1 MAGEGHGVEVS
12 VDPTPSIFVKCR
24 PGRLLKLISQLNHA
38 QREAVKRIGF
48 GGLLDLRLKHVPVEH
63 VHLFFETFNDLSH
76 IFRASDSKEFLVS
89 KFDVH
94 DCFLLPLGHKPL
106 DLVPTGRKKDPL
118 LEENKQLKDRWRKSY
133 KLSKPGKPIHLG
145 KLLTDLEKDK
155 EGGDQFCRLFVLFSM
170 SSFLAPTTNNT
181 VDMKLLGAVED
192 VGVINEYDW
201 CSYVLDGVVS
211 AAFAARKSP
220 SCLRG
225 CIPFLM
231 ITYFQRFD
239 FRDEAPRY
247 DLPLIK
253 HWDDER
259 IASRLKGELVGGCL
273 GRQTWSSVTYPRTG
287 VSYTH
292 HSKVVDKQLP
302 TTSSGTPLLMSGPS
316 SRSTTDKKFIQI
328 ELPPGVE
335 DDAELEARA
344 VDGVHELYLKMQRN
358 AIVFHAWYSD
368 STSKLKRLTTPHMDP
383 TDIVPSQHTREF
395 FEGDAVHRYVDEVI
409 DISCRMK
416 DSVGI
421 APVFHEESVRQ
432 DNEVDDRVL
441 DRPSDLEEQ
450 NVDCPVEATG
460 LEMVTSVLY
469 STAEMGE
476 IARDISV
483 DAAGR
488 DVVAVAANDD
498 DLLGTQT
505 GGANSPVLEIW
516 KAHKKGEV
524 VDVSKEIFTS
534 WDMWVEECIDPFRLD
549 SDLIVS
555 KNGKKRGSDSDTG
568 PPEEKRPRLSD
579 SEPKTPVATTAAHSK
594 SIRSLSVVKCRPRG
608 GGDGLG
614 CTIDCGLADIAI
626 LVVAKPLRNN
636 QYLYKDVTYLRK
648 HTADYCFVDDID
660 CNPRE
665 CLADYGRN
673 ARLNRDDIMSML
685 PEVKT
690 SSNVIECWSK
700 LLNKMN
706 QMNTKCPEWLSL
718 DAVMRLKDSKDQST
732 PSNTQMDNL
741 FMIWDIFIKGCG
753 RSFNTNAELFFI
765 PVNVDEHY
773 ACVCINFKTKTI
785 DLLDNQYYPASKQSD
800 IVDVTIIIAE
810 VFSDYLESR
819 NLGRDEEVP
828 TFERRQIKL
837 AWQGPKANVE
847 QSAVFTMMHMLLY
860 EGAPFSSEDLM
871 RKITRRYLVIEL
883 AATLVLADMNKI
895 RKDLLEKV
903 NTFVDGKADLW
914 KKLYAAR
921 KANKITSK
929 K

>member
-1 MAGEGHGVEVS
+1 
-12 VDPTPSIFVKCR
+12 
-24 PGRLLKLISQLNHA
+24 LLKLISQLNHA

-63 VHLFFETFNDLSH
+63 VHLFFAAFNDLSH

-118 LEENKQLKDRWRKSY
+118 AEENKQLKDRWRKSY
-133 KLSKPGKPIHLG
+133 KLSKPGEPIHLG

-170 SSFLAPTTNNT
+170 STFLAPTTNNT
-181 VDMKLLGAVED
+181 VDMKLLGKVED

-211 AAFAARKSP
+211 AAFVARKSP
-220 SCLRG
+220 RCLRG

-259 IASRLKGELVGGCL
+259 IASRLK
-273 GRQTWSSVTYPRTG
+273 
-287 VSYTH
+287 
-292 HSKVVDKQLP
+292 
-302 TTSSGTPLLMSGPS
+302 
-316 SRSTTDKKFIQI
+316 
-328 ELPPGVE
+328 GVE

-383 TDIVPSQHTREF
+383 ADIVPSQHTREF

-441 DRPSDLEEQ
+441 DRPSGLEEQ
-450 NVDCPVEATG
+450 NVDCPVEASG

-505 GGANSPVLEIW
+505 GGANVLYSTV
-516 KAHKKGEV
+516 EV
-524 VDVSKEIFTS
+524 D
-534 WDMWVEECIDPFRLD
+534 CILR
-549 SDLIVS
+549 DL
-555 KNGKKRGSDSDTG
+555 REAETG
-568 PPEEKRPRLSD
+568 PPKEKRPRLSD
-579 SEPKTPVATTAAHSK
+579 SEPKTPVATTAAHSN
-594 SIRSLSVVKCRPRG
+594 SITSLSAVKSRPRG

-614 CTIDCGLADIAI
+614 CTIDCGLPDIAI

-648 HTADYCFVDDID
+648 HTADYCFVDNID

-673 ARLNRDDIMSML
+673 ARLTRDDIMSML

-690 SSNVIECWSK
+690 SSNVIEYWSK
-700 LLNKMN
+700 LLNKIESDEYEVPRMAFFGIRH
-706 QMNTKCPEWLSL
+706 TV
-718 DAVMRLKDSKDQST
+718 AVMRLKDSKDQST
-732 PSNTQMDNL
+732 PSDTQIDSL
-741 FMIWDIFIKGCG
+741 FLIWDMFIKGCG

-773 ACVCINFKTKTI
+773 ACVCINFKSKTI
-785 DLLDNQYYPASKQSD
+785 ELLDNQYYPASKQSD
-800 IVDVTIIIAE
+800 IVDVAIIIGE

-819 NLGRDEEVP
+819 GLGRAEEVP
-828 TFERRQIKL
+828 MFERRQIKL
-837 AWQGPKANVE
+837 AWQGPKANIE
-847 QSAVFTMMHMLLY
+847 ESGVFTMMHMLLY
-860 EGAPFSSEDLM
+860 EGAPFNSEDLM
-871 RKITRRYLVIEL
+871 RKITRRYLVIQL
-883 AATLVLADMNKI
+883 AATLVLADMNKN

>member
-1 MAGEGHGVEVS
+1 
-12 VDPTPSIFVKCR
+12 
-24 PGRLLKLISQLNHA
+24 LLKLISQLNHA

-63 VHLFFETFNDLSH
+63 VHLFFEAFNDLSH

-118 LEENKQLKDRWRKSY
+118 SEENKQLKDRWRKSY
-133 KLSKPGKPIHLG
+133 KLSKPGEPIHLG

-201 CSYVLDGVVS
+201 CSYVLDGV
-211 AAFAARKSP
+211 
-220 SCLRG
+220 
-225 CIPFLM
+225 
-231 ITYFQRFD
+231 RFD

-302 TTSSGTPLLMSGPS
+302 TTSSGTPQLMSGPS

-328 ELPPGVE
+328 ELPLGVE

-358 AIVFHAWYSD
+358 AIVFHSWYSD

-383 TDIVPSQHTREF
+383 ADIVPSQHTREF

-450 NVDCPVEATG
+450 NVDCPVEVTG

-476 IARDISV
+476 ITRDISA

-498 DLLGTQT
+498 DMLGTQT
-505 GGANSPVLEIW
+505 GGANLLNSTV
-516 KAHKKGEV
+516 EV
-524 VDVSKEIFTS
+524 D
-534 WDMWVEECIDPFRLD
+534 CILR
-549 SDLIVS
+549 DL
-555 KNGKKRGSDSDTG
+555 REAET
-568 PPEEKRPRLSD
+568 EEKRPRLSD

-594 SIRSLSVVKCRPRG
+594 SIRSLSAVKSRPRG

-700 LLNKMN
+700 LLNKIESDEYEVPRMAFFGIRH
-706 QMNTKCPEWLSL
+706 T

-785 DLLDNQYYPASKQSD
+785 DLLDNQYYPTSKQSD
-800 IVDVTIIIAE
+800 IVDVDIIIAE

-847 QSAVFTMMHMLLY
+847 ESGVFTMMHMLLY
-860 EGAPFSSEDLM
+860 EGAPFSSKDLM

>member
-1 MAGEGHGVEVS
+1 MAGEGDGVEVS
-12 VDPTPSIFVKCR
+12 VDPTPSKFVKCR

-38 QREAVKRIGF
+38 QREA
-48 GGLLDLRLKHVPVEH
+48 
-63 VHLFFETFNDLSH
+63 
-76 IFRASDSKEFLVS
+76 EFLVS

-118 LEENKQLKDRWRKSY
+118 AEENKQLKDRWRKSY
-133 KLSKPGKPIHLG
+133 KLSKPGEPIHLG

-155 EGGDQFCRLFVLFSM
+155 EGGDHFCRLFVLFSM

-211 AAFAARKSP
+211 AAFVAKKSLR
-220 SCLRG
+220 CLRG

-239 FRDEAPRY
+239 FRDEAPLY

-259 IASRLKGELVGGCL
+259 IAFRLKAKL
-273 GRQTWSSVTYPRTG
+273 SISNF
-287 VSYTH
+287 S
-292 HSKVVDKQLP
+292 
-302 TTSSGTPLLMSGPS
+302 TTSSGTPQLMSGPS

-383 TDIVPSQHTREF
+383 ADIVPSQHTREF
-395 FEGDAVHRYVDEVI
+395 FEGEAVHRYVDEVI

-421 APVFHEESVRQ
+421 APVFHEESVRP

-488 DVVAVAANDD
+488 DVVAVATNAD

-505 GGANSPVLEIW
+505 GGANGPVLEIW

-524 VDVSKEIFTS
+524 VDVSKEIFSS

-549 SDLIVS
+549 SDLV
-555 KNGKKRGSDSDTG
+555 
-568 PPEEKRPRLSD
+568 EKRPRLSD

-594 SIRSLSVVKCRPRG
+594 SITSLSAVKSRPRG

-700 LLNKMN
+700 LLNKIESDEYEVPRMAFFGIRH
-706 QMNTKCPEWLSL
+706 TA
-718 DAVMRLKDSKDQST
+718 AVMRLKDSKDQST
-732 PSNTQMDNL
+732 PSNTQIDNL
-741 FMIWDIFIKGCG
+741 FSIWDMFIKGRG

-785 DLLDNQYYPASKQSD
+785 DLLDNQYYPASKQSN
-800 IVDVTIIIAE
+800 IVDVAIIIAE

-819 NLGRDEEVP
+819 TLGRDEEVP
-828 TFERRQIKL
+828 MFERRQIKL
-837 AWQGPKANVE
+837 AWQGSKANVE
-847 QSAVFTMMHMLLY
+847 ESGVFTMMHMLLY

-871 RKITRRYLVIEL
+871 RKITCRYLVIQL

>member
-1 MAGEGHGVEVS
+1 MAGEGDGVEVS
-12 VDPTPSIFVKCR
+12 IDPTPSIFVKCR

-48 GGLLDLRLKHVPVEH
+48 GGLLDLRLKHVPVEY
-63 VHLFFETFNDLSH
+63 VHLFFEAFNDLSH

-118 LEENKQLKDRWRKSY
+118 AEEKKQLKDRWRKSY
-133 KLSKPGKPIHLG
+133 KLSKPGEPIHLG

-155 EGGDQFCRLFVLFSM
+155 EGGDQFCWLFVLFSM

-211 AAFAARKSP
+211 AAFVARKSP
-220 SCLRG
+220 RCLRG

-239 FRDEAPRY
+239 FRDEAPHY

-259 IASRLKGELVGGCL
+259 IASKLKGELVGGCL

-302 TTSSGTPLLMSGPS
+302 TTSSRTPQLMLGPS

-328 ELPPGVE
+328 ELLPGVE

-383 TDIVPSQHTREF
+383 ADIVPSQHTREF
-395 FEGDAVHRYVDEVI
+395 FEGEAVHRYVDEVI

-432 DNEVDDRVL
+432 DNEVDDRVI

-450 NVDCPVEATG
+450 NVDCPVEASG

-488 DVVAVAANDD
+488 DVVAVAANAD

-505 GGANSPVLEIW
+505 GGANVLYSTV
-516 KAHKKGEV
+516 EV
-524 VDVSKEIFTS
+524 DGIL
-534 WDMWVEECIDPFRLD
+534 R
-549 SDLIVS
+549 DLQEAE
-555 KNGKKRGSDSDTG
+555 T
-568 PPEEKRPRLSD
+568 
-579 SEPKTPVATTAAHSK
+579 VATSAAHSN
-594 SIRSLSVVKCRPRG
+594 SIISLSVVKSRPRG

-614 CTIDCGLADIAI
+614 CTIECGLADVAI
-626 LVVAKPLRNN
+626 LLVAKPLRNN
-636 QYLYKDVTYLRK
+636 QLLYKDVTYLRK
-648 HTADYCFVDDID
+648 HTADYCIVDDID

-673 ARLNRDDIMSML
+673 ARLTRDDIMSML
-685 PEVKT
+685 PE
-690 SSNVIECWSK
+690 
-700 LLNKMN
+700 
-706 QMNTKCPEWLSL
+706 
-718 DAVMRLKDSKDQST
+718 
-732 PSNTQMDNL
+732 
-741 FMIWDIFIKGCG
+741 
-753 RSFNTNAELFFI
+753 
-765 PVNVDEHY
+765 
-773 ACVCINFKTKTI
+773 
-785 DLLDNQYYPASKQSD
+785 
-800 IVDVTIIIAE
+800 AE

-819 NLGRDEEVP
+819 GLGRAEEVP
-828 TFERRQIKL
+828 MFERRQIKL
-837 AWQGPKANVE
+837 AWQGPKANIE
-847 QSAVFTMMHMLLY
+847 ESGVFTMMHILLY
-860 EGAPFSSEDLM
+860 EGAPFNSEDLM
-871 RKITRRYLVIEL
+871 RKITRRYLVIQL
-883 AATLVLADMNKI
+883 AATLVLADMNKS

>member
-1 MAGEGHGVEVS
+1 
-12 VDPTPSIFVKCR
+12 
-24 PGRLLKLISQLNHA
+24 
-38 QREAVKRIGF
+38 
-48 GGLLDLRLKHVPVEH
+48 
-63 VHLFFETFNDLSH
+63 
-76 IFRASDSKEFLVS
+76 
-89 KFDVH
+89 
-94 DCFLLPLGHKPL
+94 
-106 DLVPTGRKKDPL
+106 
-118 LEENKQLKDRWRKSY
+118 
-133 KLSKPGKPIHLG
+133 
-145 KLLTDLEKDK
+145 
-155 EGGDQFCRLFVLFSM
+155 M

-211 AAFAARKSP
+211 VAFVARKSP
-220 SCLRG
+220 RCLRG

-259 IASRLKGELVGGCL
+259 ITSRLKGELVGGCL
-273 GRQTWSSVTYPRTG
+273 GRQTWSSVTYPRSG

-292 HSKVVDKQLP
+292 HSKVIDKQLP
-302 TTSSGTPLLMSGPS
+302 TTSSGTPQLMLGPS

-328 ELPPGVE
+328 ELPLGVE

-358 AIVFHAWYSD
+358 AIVFYAWYSD

-383 TDIVPSQHTREF
+383 ADIVPSQHTREF

-450 NVDCPVEATG
+450 NVDCPVEASG

-469 STAEMGE
+469 STAKMGE

-488 DVVAVAANDD
+488 DVVVVATNAD

-505 GGANSPVLEIW
+505 GGANVLYSTV
-516 KAHKKGEV
+516 EV
-524 VDVSKEIFTS
+524 DGI
-534 WDMWVEECIDPFRLD
+534 LH
-549 SDLIVS
+549 DL
-555 KNGKKRGSDSDTG
+555 REAETG

-579 SEPKTPVATTAAHSK
+579 SEPITPVATTAAHSN
-594 SIRSLSVVKCRPRG
+594 SITSLSAVKSRPRG

-614 CTIDCGLADIAI
+614 CTIDCGLPDLTI

-636 QYLYKDVTYLRK
+636 QLLYKDVTYLRK
-648 HTADYCFVDDID
+648 HTANYCFVDDIN
-660 CNPRE
+660 CNP
-665 CLADYGRN
+665 
-673 ARLNRDDIMSML
+673 RDDIMSML
-685 PEVKT
+685 PEVKM

-700 LLNKMN
+700 LLNKIESDEYEVPIM
-706 QMNTKCPEWLSL
+706 TVFGIRHT
-718 DAVMRLKDSKDQST
+718 DVVMRLKDSKDQST
-732 PSNTQMDNL
+732 PSDTQIDN
-741 FMIWDIFIKGCG
+741 FFIIWDMFIKGCG
-753 RSFNTNAELFFI
+753 RSFNTNAKLFFI
-765 PVNVDEHY
+765 PVNVDDHY
-773 ACVCINFKTKTI
+773 ACVCINFKSKTI

-800 IVDVTIIIAE
+800 IVDVAIIIAE
-810 VFSDYLESR
+810 VLSDYLESR
-819 NLGRDEEVP
+819 GLGRAEEVP
-828 TFERRQIKL
+828 MFERRQIKL
-837 AWQGPKANVE
+837 AWQGPKANRE
-847 QSAVFTMMHMLLY
+847 ESGVFTMMHMLLY
-860 EGAPFSSEDLM
+860 EGAPFNSEDLM
-871 RKITRRYLVIEL
+871 RKITRHYLVIQL
-883 AATLVLADMNKI
+883 AATLVLADMNKN

>member
-1 MAGEGHGVEVS
+1 MAGEGDGVEVS
-12 VDPTPSIFVKCR
+12 VDPTPSKFVKCR

-38 QREAVKRIGF
+38 QREAVKRSGF

-63 VHLFFETFNDLSH
+63 VHLFFEAFNDLSH

-94 DCFLLPLGHKPL
+94 YCFLLPLGHKPL

-118 LEENKQLKDRWRKSY
+118 AEENNQLKDRWRKSY
-133 KLSKPGKPIHLG
+133 KLSKPGEPIHLG

-155 EGGDQFCRLFVLFSM
+155 EGGDHFCRLFVLFSM

-211 AAFAARKSP
+211 AAFVARKSP
-220 SCLRG
+220 RCLRG

-383 TDIVPSQHTREF
+383 ADIVPSQHTREF

-432 DNEVDDRVL
+432 DNEVDDRVI

-450 NVDCPVEATG
+450 NVDCPVEASG

-476 IARDISV
+476 IARDISI

-488 DVVAVAANDD
+488 DVVAVATNADD
-498 DLLGTQT
+498 LRLLGTQT
-505 GGANSPVLEIW
+505 GGANVLYSTVEVDDILRDCGRQRQGPVLEIW

-524 VDVSKEIFTS
+524 ADVSKEIFSS

-549 SDLIVS
+549 SDLV
-555 KNGKKRGSDSDTG
+555 G
-568 PPEEKRPRLSD
+568 PSEEKRPRLSD

-594 SIRSLSVVKCRPRG
+594 SITSLSAVKSRPRG

-685 PEVKT
+685 PELKT

-700 LLNKMN
+700 LLNKIESDEYEVPRM
-706 QMNTKCPEWLSL
+706 
-718 DAVMRLKDSKDQST
+718 A
-732 PSNTQMDNL
+732 
-741 FMIWDIFIKGCG
+741 
-753 RSFNTNAELFFI
+753 FFGI
-765 PVNVDEHY
+765 RH
-773 ACVCINFKTKTI
+773 T
-785 DLLDNQYYPASKQSD
+785 
-800 IVDVTIIIAE
+800 AE

-819 NLGRDEEVP
+819 GLGRDEEVP
-828 TFERRQIKL
+828 MFERRQIKL

-847 QSAVFTMMHMLLY
+847 ESGVFTMMHMLLY

-871 RKITRRYLVIEL
+871 RKITRRYLVIQL
-883 AATLVLADMNKI
+883 AATLVLADMNKM

>member
-1 MAGEGHGVEVS
+1 
-12 VDPTPSIFVKCR
+12 
-24 PGRLLKLISQLNHA
+24 LLKLISRLNHA

-63 VHLFFETFNDLSH
+63 VHLFFEAFNDLSH

-118 LEENKQLKDRWRKSY
+118 AEENKQLKDRWRKSY
-133 KLSKPGKPIHLG
+133 KLSKPGEPIPLG

-201 CSYVLDGVVS
+201 CSYVLNGV
-211 AAFAARKSP
+211 
-220 SCLRG
+220 
-225 CIPFLM
+225 
-231 ITYFQRFD
+231 RFD

-302 TTSSGTPLLMSGPS
+302 TTSSGTPQLMSGPS

-383 TDIVPSQHTREF
+383 ADIVPSQHTREF

-450 NVDCPVEATG
+450 NVDCPVEASG

-488 DVVAVAANDD
+488 DVVAVAANAD

-505 GGANSPVLEIW
+505 GGANGPVLEIW

-549 SDLIVS
+549 SDLV
-555 KNGKKRGSDSDTG
+555 G

-579 SEPKTPVATTAAHSK
+579 SEPITPVATTAAHSN
-594 SIRSLSVVKCRPRG
+594 SITSLSAVKSRPRG

-614 CTIDCGLADIAI
+614 CTIDCGLADLTI
-626 LVVAKPLRNN
+626 LVVQN
-636 QYLYKDVTYLRK
+636 LYATTSYYIRTSLIYGNTQQTIVSSTTLIVTL
-648 HTADYCFVDDID
+648 
-660 CNPRE
+660 
-665 CLADYGRN
+665 DYGRN
-673 ARLNRDDIMSML
+673 ARLSRDDIMSML
-685 PEVKT
+685 PEVKM

-700 LLNKMN
+700 LLNKIESDEYEVPRM
-706 QMNTKCPEWLSL
+706 
-718 DAVMRLKDSKDQST
+718 A
-732 PSNTQMDNL
+732 
-741 FMIWDIFIKGCG
+741 
-753 RSFNTNAELFFI
+753 FFGI
-765 PVNVDEHY
+765 RH
-773 ACVCINFKTKTI
+773 T
-785 DLLDNQYYPASKQSD
+785 
-800 IVDVTIIIAE
+800 AE
-810 VFSDYLESR
+810 VLSDYLESR
-819 NLGRDEEVP
+819 GLGRAEEVP
-828 TFERRQIKL
+828 MFERRQIKL
-837 AWQGPKANVE
+837 AWQGPKANIE
-847 QSAVFTMMHMLLY
+847 ESGVFTMMHMLLY
-860 EGAPFSSEDLM
+860 EGAPFNSEDLM
-871 RKITRRYLVIEL
+871 RKITRRYLVIQL
-883 AATLVLADMNKI
+883 AATLVLADMNKN

>member
-1 MAGEGHGVEVS
+1 MAGEGDGVEVS

-63 VHLFFETFNDLSH
+63 VHLFFEALNDLSH

-118 LEENKQLKDRWRKSY
+118 AEENKQLKDRWRKSY
-133 KLSKPGKPIHLG
+133 KLSKPGEPIHLG

-201 CSYVLDGVVS
+201 CSYVLNGV
-211 AAFAARKSP
+211 
-220 SCLRG
+220 
-225 CIPFLM
+225 
-231 ITYFQRFD
+231 RFD

-259 IASRLKGELVGGCL
+259 IASRLKGELVGSCL

-302 TTSSGTPLLMSGPS
+302 TTSSGTPQLMLGPS

-368 STSKLKRLTTPHMDP
+368 STSKLKHLTTPHMDP
-383 TDIVPSQHTREF
+383 ADIVPSQHTREF
-395 FEGDAVHRYVDEVI
+395 LEGDAVHRYVDEVI

-450 NVDCPVEATG
+450 NVDCPVEASG
-460 LEMVTSVLY
+460 LEMVTSVLC

-483 DAAGR
+483 DAARR
-488 DVVAVAANDD
+488 D
-498 DLLGTQT
+498 
-505 GGANSPVLEIW
+505 
-516 KAHKKGEV
+516 
-524 VDVSKEIFTS
+524 
-534 WDMWVEECIDPFRLD
+534 M
-549 SDLIVS
+549 
-555 KNGKKRGSDSDTG
+555 
-568 PPEEKRPRLSD
+568 
-579 SEPKTPVATTAAHSK
+579 
-594 SIRSLSVVKCRPRG
+594 
-608 GGDGLG
+608 
-614 CTIDCGLADIAI
+614 
-626 LVVAKPLRNN
+626 
-636 QYLYKDVTYLRK
+636 
-648 HTADYCFVDDID
+648 HTA
-660 CNPRE
+660 
-665 CLADYGRN
+665 
-673 ARLNRDDIMSML
+673 
-685 PEVKT
+685 
-690 SSNVIECWSK
+690 
-700 LLNKMN
+700 
-706 QMNTKCPEWLSL
+706 
-718 DAVMRLKDSKDQST
+718 
-732 PSNTQMDNL
+732 
-741 FMIWDIFIKGCG
+741 
-753 RSFNTNAELFFI
+753 
-765 PVNVDEHY
+765 
-773 ACVCINFKTKTI
+773 
-785 DLLDNQYYPASKQSD
+785 
-800 IVDVTIIIAE
+800 
-810 VFSDYLESR
+810 
-819 NLGRDEEVP
+819 
-828 TFERRQIKL
+828 
-837 AWQGPKANVE
+837 
-847 QSAVFTMMHMLLY
+847 
-860 EGAPFSSEDLM
+860 
-871 RKITRRYLVIEL
+871 
-883 AATLVLADMNKI
+883 
-895 RKDLLEKV
+895 
-903 NTFVDGKADLW
+903 
-914 KKLYAAR
+914 
-921 KANKITSK
+921 
-929 K
+929 

>member
-1 MAGEGHGVEVS
+1 MAGEGDGVEVS
-12 VDPTPSIFVKCR
+12 VDPTPSKFVKCR

-38 QREAVKRIGF
+38 QREA
-48 GGLLDLRLKHVPVEH
+48 
-63 VHLFFETFNDLSH
+63 
-76 IFRASDSKEFLVS
+76 EFLVS

-118 LEENKQLKDRWRKSY
+118 AEENKQLKDRWRKSY
-133 KLSKPGKPIHLG
+133 KLSKPGEPIHLG

-155 EGGDQFCRLFVLFSM
+155 EGGDHFCRLFVLFSM

-211 AAFAARKSP
+211 AAFVAKKSP
-220 SCLRG
+220 RCLRG

-239 FRDEAPRY
+239 FRDEAPLY

-259 IASRLKGELVGGCL
+259 IASRLKAKL
-273 GRQTWSSVTYPRTG
+273 SISNF
-287 VSYTH
+287 S
-292 HSKVVDKQLP
+292 
-302 TTSSGTPLLMSGPS
+302 TTSSGTPQLMSGPS

-383 TDIVPSQHTREF
+383 ADIVPSQHTREF
-395 FEGDAVHRYVDEVI
+395 FEGEAVHRYVDEVI

-450 NVDCPVEATG
+450 NVDCPVQASG

-488 DVVAVAANDD
+488 DVVVVATNAD

-505 GGANSPVLEIW
+505 GGANGPVLEIW

-549 SDLIVS
+549 SDLV
-555 KNGKKRGSDSDTG
+555 G
-568 PPEEKRPRLSD
+568 PSEEKRPRLSD

-594 SIRSLSVVKCRPRG
+594 SITSLSAVKSRPRG

-700 LLNKMN
+700 LLNKIESDEYEVPRMAFFGIRH
-706 QMNTKCPEWLSL
+706 T

-732 PSNTQMDNL
+732 PSNTQIDNL
-741 FMIWDIFIKGCG
+741 FSIWDMFIKGCG

-800 IVDVTIIIAE
+800 IVDVAIIIAE

-819 NLGRDEEVP
+819 SLGRDEEVP
-828 TFERRQIKL
+828 MFERRQIKL

-847 QSAVFTMMHMLLY
+847 ESGVFTMMHMLLY

-871 RKITRRYLVIEL
+871 RKMTRRYLVIQL
-883 AATLVLADMNKI
+883 AATLVLADMNKM

>member
-1 MAGEGHGVEVS
+1 
-12 VDPTPSIFVKCR
+12 
-24 PGRLLKLISQLNHA
+24 
-38 QREAVKRIGF
+38 
-48 GGLLDLRLKHVPVEH
+48 
-63 VHLFFETFNDLSH
+63 
-76 IFRASDSKEFLVS
+76 EFLLS

-106 DLVPTGRKKDPL
+106 NLVPTGRKKDPL
-118 LEENKQLKDRWRKSY
+118 AEKNKQLKDRWRKSY
-133 KLSKPGKPIHLG
+133 KLSKPGEPIHLG
-145 KLLTDLEKDK
+145 KVLTDLKKDK
-155 EGGDQFCRLFVLFSM
+155 EGGDKFCRLFVLFSM
-170 SSFLAPTTNNT
+170 SSFLEPTTNNT

-211 AAFAARKSP
+211 AAFVARKSP
-220 SCLRG
+220 RCLRG

-259 IASRLKGELVGGCL
+259 IASRLKA
-273 GRQTWSSVTYPRTG
+273 
-287 VSYTH
+287 
-292 HSKVVDKQLP
+292 KFVDKQLP
-302 TTSSGTPLLMSGPS
+302 TTSSGTPQLMLGPS

-383 TDIVPSQHTREF
+383 ADIVPSQHTREF

-450 NVDCPVEATG
+450 NVDCPVEASG

-488 DVVAVAANDD
+488 DVVAVAANAD

-505 GGANSPVLEIW
+505 GGANVLYSTV
-516 KAHKKGEV
+516 EV
-524 VDVSKEIFTS
+524 DGIL
-534 WDMWVEECIDPFRLD
+534 R
-549 SDLIVS
+549 DL
-555 KNGKKRGSDSDTG
+555 REAETG

-579 SEPKTPVATTAAHSK
+579 SEPITPVATTAAHSN
-594 SIRSLSVVKCRPRG
+594 SITSLSAVKSRPCG

-614 CTIDCGLADIAI
+614 CTIDCGLPDLTT

-636 QYLYKDVTYLRK
+636 QLLYKDVTYLRK
-648 HTADYCFVDDID
+648 HTEDYCFVDDID

-665 CLADYGRN
+665 CLADYGQN
-673 ARLNRDDIMSML
+673 ARLTRDDIMSML
-685 PEVKT
+685 PEVKM

-700 LLNKMN
+700 LLNKIESDEYEVPRMDFFGIRH
-706 QMNTKCPEWLSL
+706 T
-718 DAVMRLKDSKDQST
+718 DVVMRLKDSKDQST
-732 PSNTQMDNL
+732 PSDTQIDNL
-741 FMIWDIFIKGCG
+741 FIIWDMFIKGCG
-753 RSFNTNAELFFI
+753 RSFNTNAKLFFI
-765 PVNVDEHY
+765 PVNVDDHY
-773 ACVCINFKTKTI
+773 ACVCINFKSKTI

-800 IVDVTIIIAE
+800 IVDVAIIIAE

-819 NLGRDEEVP
+819 GLGRAEEVP
-828 TFERRQIKL
+828 MFERRQIKL
-837 AWQGPKANVE
+837 AWQGPKANIE
-847 QSAVFTMMHMLLY
+847 ESGVFTMMHILLY
-860 EGAPFSSEDLM
+860 EGAPFNSEDLM
-871 RKITRRYLVIEL
+871 RKITRRYLVIQL
-883 AATLVLADMNKI
+883 AATLVLADMNKN

-914 KKLYAAR
+914 KKHYAAR

>member
-1 MAGEGHGVEVS
+1 MAGEGDGVEVS
-12 VDPTPSIFVKCR
+12 VDPTPSKFVKCR

-48 GGLLDLRLKHVPVEH
+48 GGLLDLRLKH
-63 VHLFFETFNDLSH
+63 
-76 IFRASDSKEFLVS
+76 EFLVS

-118 LEENKQLKDRWRKSY
+118 AEENKQLKDRWRKSY
-133 KLSKPGKPIHLG
+133 KLSKPGEPIPLG

-201 CSYVLDGVVS
+201 CSYVLDGVVR
-211 AAFAARKSP
+211 AAFVARKSP
-220 SCLRG
+220 RCLRG

-239 FRDEAPRY
+239 FRDEAPLY

-302 TTSSGTPLLMSGPS
+302 TTSSGTPQLMSGPS

-344 VDGVHELYLKMQRN
+344 VDVVHELYLKMQRN

-383 TDIVPSQHTREF
+383 ADIVPSQQTREF
-395 FEGDAVHRYVDEVI
+395 FEGEAVHRYVDEVI

-421 APVFHEESVRQ
+421 APVFHEESVRP

-488 DVVAVAANDD
+488 DVVAVATNADD
-498 DLLGTQT
+498 LRLLGTQT
-505 GGANSPVLEIW
+505 GGANVLYSTV
-516 KAHKKGEV
+516 EV
-524 VDVSKEIFTS
+524 DDIL
-534 WDMWVEECIDPFRLD
+534 R
-549 SDLIVS
+549 DL
-555 KNGKKRGSDSDTG
+555 REAETG
-568 PPEEKRPRLSD
+568 PSEEKRPRLSD

-594 SIRSLSVVKCRPRG
+594 SITSLSAVKSRPRG

-614 CTIDCGLADIAI
+614 CTIDCGVADIAI

-648 HTADYCFVDDID
+648 HTADYCFVDDYCIVDDID

-673 ARLNRDDIMSML
+673 ARLTRDDIMSML
-685 PEVKT
+685 PE
-690 SSNVIECWSK
+690 
-700 LLNKMN
+700 
-706 QMNTKCPEWLSL
+706 

-732 PSNTQMDNL
+732 PSNTQIDNL
-741 FMIWDIFIKGCG
+741 FSICDMFIKGCG

-800 IVDVTIIIAE
+800 IVDVAIII
-810 VFSDYLESR
+810 
-819 NLGRDEEVP
+819 
-828 TFERRQIKL
+828 
-837 AWQGPKANVE
+837 GPKANVE
-847 QSAVFTMMHMLLY
+847 ESGVFTMMHMLLY

-871 RKITRRYLVIEL
+871 RKITRRYL
-883 AATLVLADMNKI
+883 
-895 RKDLLEKV
+895 
-903 NTFVDGKADLW
+903 
-914 KKLYAAR
+914 
-921 KANKITSK
+921 
-929 K
+929 

>member
-1 MAGEGHGVEVS
+1 MAGEGDGVEVS
-12 VDPTPSIFVKCR
+12 VDPTPSKFVKCR

-38 QREAVKRIGF
+38 QRGAVKRIGF

-63 VHLFFETFNDLSH
+63 VHLFFEAFNDLSH

-89 KFDVH
+89 KIDVH

-118 LEENKQLKDRWRKSY
+118 AEENKQLKDRWRKSY
-133 KLSKPGKPIHLG
+133 KLSNPGEPIHLG

-155 EGGDQFCRLFVLFSM
+155 EGGDHFCRLFVLFSM

-211 AAFAARKSP
+211 AAFVARKSP
-220 SCLRG
+220 RCLRG

-231 ITYFQRFD
+231 ITYFQSFD
-239 FRDEAPRY
+239 FRDEAPCY

-273 GRQTWSSVTYPRTG
+273 GRQTWPSVTYPRTG

-302 TTSSGTPLLMSGPS
+302 TTSFGTPQLMSGPS

-383 TDIVPSQHTREF
+383 ADIVPSQHTREF

-416 DSVGI
+416 DSNGI

-450 NVDCPVEATG
+450 NVDCLVEASG

-469 STAEMGE
+469 SIAEMGE

-488 DVVAVAANDD
+488 DVVAVAANAD

-505 GGANSPVLEIW
+505 GGANVLYSTV
-516 KAHKKGEV
+516 EV
-524 VDVSKEIFTS
+524 DDIL
-534 WDMWVEECIDPFRLD
+534 R
-549 SDLIVS
+549 DL
-555 KNGKKRGSDSDTG
+555 REAETG
-568 PPEEKRPRLSD
+568 PSEEKRPRLSD

-594 SIRSLSVVKCRPRG
+594 SITSLSAVKSCPRG

-700 LLNKMN
+700 LLNKIESDEYEVPRM
-706 QMNTKCPEWLSL
+706 
-718 DAVMRLKDSKDQST
+718 A
-732 PSNTQMDNL
+732 
-741 FMIWDIFIKGCG
+741 
-753 RSFNTNAELFFI
+753 FFGI
-765 PVNVDEHY
+765 RH
-773 ACVCINFKTKTI
+773 T
-785 DLLDNQYYPASKQSD
+785 
-800 IVDVTIIIAE
+800 AE
-810 VFSDYLESR
+810 VFSDYLKSR
-819 NLGRDEEVP
+819 SLGRDEEVP
-828 TFERRQIKL
+828 TSERRQIKL

-847 QSAVFTMMHMLLY
+847 ESGVFTMMHMLLY
-860 EGAPFSSEDLM
+860 EGAPFNSEDLM
-871 RKITRRYLVIEL
+871 RKITRRYLVIQL
-883 AATLVLADMNKI
+883 AATLVLADMNKN

>member
-1 MAGEGHGVEVS
+1 GGVAERSEGERTTTTEKEASVGFWPWRRHCLLVVVKEGEGGGGLFVVEEGEGGGGGGVGRCGTGWCKGVLVVAAS
-12 VDPTPSIFVKCR
+12 VVAAWRMRVFICR
-24 PGRLLKLISQLNHA
+24 SRLLKLISQLNHA

-48 GGLLDLRLKHVPVEH
+48 GGVLDLRLKHVPVEH
-63 VHLFFETFNDLSH
+63 VHIFFEAFNDLSH

-94 DCFLLPLGHKPL
+94 DSFLLPLGHKPL

-118 LEENKQLKDRWRKSY
+118 AEENKQLKDRWRKSY
-133 KLSKPGKPIHLG
+133 KLSKPGEPIHLG

-211 AAFAARKSP
+211 AAFVARKSP
-220 SCLRG
+220 RCLRG

-302 TTSSGTPLLMSGPS
+302 TTSSRTPQLMLGPS
-316 SRSTTDKKFIQI
+316 SRSTTDKKFIRI

-344 VDGVHELYLKMQRN
+344 VDGVHELYLKMQWN
-358 AIVFHAWYSD
+358 AIVFHAW
-368 STSKLKRLTTPHMDP
+368 
-383 TDIVPSQHTREF
+383 
-395 FEGDAVHRYVDEVI
+395 YVDEVI

-416 DSVGI
+416 YSVGI
-421 APVFHEESVRQ
+421 TPVFHEESVRQ

-450 NVDCPVEATG
+450 NVDCLVEASG

-476 IARDISV
+476 IAHDISV

-488 DVVAVAANDD
+488 DVVAVAANAD

-505 GGANSPVLEIW
+505 GGANVLYSTV
-516 KAHKKGEV
+516 EV
-524 VDVSKEIFTS
+524 DGIL
-534 WDMWVEECIDPFRLD
+534 R
-549 SDLIVS
+549 DLREAETA
-555 KNGKKRGSDSDTG
+555 K
-568 PPEEKRPRLSD
+568 
-579 SEPKTPVATTAAHSK
+579 KTPVATTAAHSN
-594 SIRSLSVVKCRPRG
+594 SITSLSAVKSRPRG
-608 GGDGLG
+608 GGDSLG
-614 CTIDCGLADIAI
+614 CTIDCGLADVAI
-626 LVVAKPLRNN
+626 LLVAKPLRNN
-636 QYLYKDVTYLRK
+636 QLLYKDVTYLRK

-660 CNPRE
+660 CNPR
-665 CLADYGRN
+665 
-673 ARLNRDDIMSML
+673 DDIMSML
-685 PEVKT
+685 PEVKM

-700 LLNKMN
+700 LLNKIESDEYEVPRMAFFGIRH
-706 QMNTKCPEWLSL
+706 TY
-718 DAVMRLKDSKDQST
+718 AVMRLKDSKDQST
-732 PSNTQMDNL
+732 PSDTQIDNL
-741 FMIWDIFIKGCG
+741 FIIWDMFIKGYG

-765 PVNVDEHY
+765 PVNVDDHY
-773 ACVCINFKTKTI
+773 ACVCINFKSKTI
-785 DLLDNQYYPASKQSD
+785 DLHDNQYYPASKQSD
-800 IVDVTIIIAE
+800 IVDVAIIIAE

-819 NLGRDEEVP
+819 GLGRAEEVP
-828 TFERRQIKL
+828 MFERRQIKL
-837 AWQGPKANVE
+837 AWQGPKANIE
-847 QSAVFTMMHMLLY
+847 ESGVFTMMHMLLY
-860 EGAPFSSEDLM
+860 EGAPFNSEDLM
-871 RKITRRYLVIEL
+871 RKITRRYLVIQL
-883 AATLVLADMNKI
+883 AATLVLADMNKN

-903 NTFVDGKADLW
+903 NTIVDGKADLW

>member
-1 MAGEGHGVEVS
+1 
-12 VDPTPSIFVKCR
+12 
-24 PGRLLKLISQLNHA
+24 
-38 QREAVKRIGF
+38 
-48 GGLLDLRLKHVPVEH
+48 
-63 VHLFFETFNDLSH
+63 
-76 IFRASDSKEFLVS
+76 
-89 KFDVH
+89 
-94 DCFLLPLGHKPL
+94 
-106 DLVPTGRKKDPL
+106 
-118 LEENKQLKDRWRKSY
+118 
-133 KLSKPGKPIHLG
+133 
-145 KLLTDLEKDK
+145 
-155 EGGDQFCRLFVLFSM
+155 M

-211 AAFAARKSP
+211 DAFVARKSP
-220 SCLRG
+220 RCLRG

-253 HWDDER
+253 HCDDER

-383 TDIVPSQHTREF
+383 ADIVPSQHTREF

-416 DSVGI
+416 DSVGK

-450 NVDCPVEATG
+450 NVDCPVEASG

-469 STAEMGE
+469 STPEMGE

-488 DVVAVAANDD
+488 DVVAVAANAD

-505 GGANSPVLEIW
+505 GGANVLYSTV
-516 KAHKKGEV
+516 EV
-524 VDVSKEIFTS
+524 DDIL
-534 WDMWVEECIDPFRLD
+534 R
-549 SDLIVS
+549 DL
-555 KNGKKRGSDSDTG
+555 REAETG
-568 PPEEKRPRLSD
+568 PPKEKRPRLSD
-579 SEPKTPVATTAAHSK
+579 SEPKTPVATTAAHSNSIITLSDVK
-594 SIRSLSVVKCRPRG
+594 SRPRG

-614 CTIDCGLADIAI
+614 CTIDCGLADVAI

-636 QYLYKDVTYLRK
+636 QYLYKDVTYLQK

-660 CNPRE
+660 CNP
-665 CLADYGRN
+665 
-673 ARLNRDDIMSML
+673 RDDIMSML

-700 LLNKMN
+700 LLNKIESDEYEVPRMAFFGIRH
-706 QMNTKCPEWLSL
+706 T
-718 DAVMRLKDSKDQST
+718 DAVMCLKDSKDQST
-732 PSNTQMDNL
+732 PSNTQIDNL
-741 FMIWDIFIKGCG
+741 FMIWDMFIKGCG
-753 RSFNTNAELFFI
+753 HSFNTNAELFFI

-773 ACVCINFKTKTI
+773 VCVCINFKTKTI
-785 DLLDNQYYPASKQSD
+785 DLLDNQYYSASKQSD
-800 IVDVTIIIAE
+800 IVDVAIIIAE

-819 NLGRDEEVP
+819 SLGRDEEVP

-837 AWQGPKANVE
+837 AWQGPKANAE
-847 QSAVFTMMHMLLY
+847 ESGVFTMMHMLLY
-860 EGAPFSSEDLM
+860 EGAPFNSEDLM
-871 RKITRRYLVIEL
+871 RKITRRYLVIQL
-883 AATLVLADMNKI
+883 AATLLLADMNKN

-914 KKLYAAR
+914 KKLYASR

>member
-1 MAGEGHGVEVS
+1 MAGEGDGVEVS

-63 VHLFFETFNDLSH
+63 VHLFFEAFNDLSH
-76 IFRASDSKEFLVS
+76 IFRASVSKEFLVS

-94 DCFLLPLGHKPL
+94 DCFLLPLGHNAL

-133 KLSKPGKPIHLG
+133 KLSKPGEPIHLG

-155 EGGDQFCRLFVLFSM
+155 EG
-170 SSFLAPTTNNT
+170 
-181 VDMKLLGAVED
+181 VED

-220 SCLRG
+220 KCLRG
-225 CIPFLM
+225 CITFLM

-302 TTSSGTPLLMSGPS
+302 TTSSGTPQLMSGPS

-344 VDGVHELYLKMQRN
+344 VGGVHELYLKMQRN

-383 TDIVPSQHTREF
+383 ADIVPSQHTREF

-409 DISCRMK
+409 DILCRMK
-416 DSVGI
+416 DSVDI
-421 APVFHEESVRQ
+421 APVFNEESVRQ
-432 DNEVDDRVL
+432 DNEA
-441 DRPSDLEEQ
+441 S
-450 NVDCPVEATG
+450 G

-505 GGANSPVLEIW
+505 GGANGPVLEIW

-549 SDLIVS
+549 SDLV
-555 KNGKKRGSDSDTG
+555 G
-568 PPEEKRPRLSD
+568 PPEEKRPRLSV
-579 SEPKTPVATTAAHSK
+579 SEPKTPAATTAAHSK
-594 SIRSLSVVKCRPRG
+594 SITSLSAVKSRPRG

-614 CTIDCGLADIAI
+614 CTIDCGVADIAI

-700 LLNKMN
+700 LLNKIESDEYEVPRM
-706 QMNTKCPEWLSL
+706 TFFGIRHT
-718 DAVMRLKDSKDQST
+718 DAVMRLKDNKDQST

-773 ACVCINFKTKTI
+773 ACVCINFKIKTI

-800 IVDVTIIIAE
+800 IVDVAIIIAE

-819 NLGRDEEVP
+819 SLGRDEEVP

-847 QSAVFTMMHMLLY
+847 ESGVFTMMHMLLY
-860 EGAPFSSEDLM
+860 EGAPFNSEDLM
-871 RKITRRYLVIEL
+871 RKITRRYLVIEI

>member
-1 MAGEGHGVEVS
+1 
-12 VDPTPSIFVKCR
+12 
-24 PGRLLKLISQLNHA
+24 
-38 QREAVKRIGF
+38 
-48 GGLLDLRLKHVPVEH
+48 
-63 VHLFFETFNDLSH
+63 
-76 IFRASDSKEFLVS
+76 
-89 KFDVH
+89 
-94 DCFLLPLGHKPL
+94 
-106 DLVPTGRKKDPL
+106 
-118 LEENKQLKDRWRKSY
+118 
-133 KLSKPGKPIHLG
+133 
-145 KLLTDLEKDK
+145 
-155 EGGDQFCRLFVLFSM
+155 M

-211 AAFAARKSP
+211 AAFVARKSP
-220 SCLRG
+220 GCLRG

-239 FRDEAPRY
+239 FRDEAPLY

-259 IASRLKGELVGGCL
+259 IASRLKGELVGGGL

-302 TTSSGTPLLMSGPS
+302 TTSSGTPQLMSGPS

-344 VDGVHELYLKMQRN
+344 VDVVHELYLKMQRN

-383 TDIVPSQHTREF
+383 ADIVPSQHTREF
-395 FEGDAVHRYVDEVI
+395 FEGEAVHRYVDEVI

-450 NVDCPVEATG
+450 NVDCPVEASG

-488 DVVAVAANDD
+488 DVVAVAANAD

-505 GGANSPVLEIW
+505 GGANVLYSTV
-516 KAHKKGEV
+516 EV
-524 VDVSKEIFTS
+524 DDIL
-534 WDMWVEECIDPFRLD
+534 R
-549 SDLIVS
+549 DL
-555 KNGKKRGSDSDTG
+555 REAETG
-568 PPEEKRPRLSD
+568 PSEEKRPRLSD

-594 SIRSLSVVKCRPRG
+594 SITSLSAVKSRPRG

-700 LLNKMN
+700 LLNKIESDEYEVPRMAFFGIRH
-706 QMNTKCPEWLSL
+706 T

-732 PSNTQMDNL
+732 PSNTQIDNL
-741 FMIWDIFIKGCG
+741 FSIWDMFIKGCG
-753 RSFNTNAELFFI
+753 RSFNLNAELFFI

-800 IVDVTIIIAE
+800 IVDVAIIIAE

-819 NLGRDEEVP
+819 SLGRDEEVP
-828 TFERRQIKL
+828 MFERRQIKL

-847 QSAVFTMMHMLLY
+847 ESGVFTMMHMLLY
-860 EGAPFSSEDLM
+860 EGAPFNSEDLM
-871 RKITRRYLVIEL
+871 RKITRRYLVIQL

-914 KKLYAAR
+914 KNFMLPGKRTRLR
-921 KANKITSK
+921 PKNNNQIT
-929 K
+929 

>member
-1 MAGEGHGVEVS
+1 MYLLN
-12 VDPTPSIFVKCR
+12 TYIF
-24 PGRLLKLISQLNHA
+24 
-38 QREAVKRIGF
+38 
-48 GGLLDLRLKHVPVEH
+48 
-63 VHLFFETFNDLSH
+63 FFEAFNDLSH

-118 LEENKQLKDRWRKSY
+118 AEENKQLKDRWRKSY
-133 KLSKPGKPIHLG
+133 KLSKPGEPIHLG

-155 EGGDQFCRLFVLFSM
+155 EGGDHFCRLFVLFSM

-211 AAFAARKSP
+211 AAFVARKSP
-220 SCLRG
+220 RCLRG

-302 TTSSGTPLLMSGPS
+302 TTSSGTPQLMSGPS

-358 AIVFHAWYSD
+358 AIIFHTWYSD

-383 TDIVPSQHTREF
+383 ADIVTSQHTREF
-395 FEGDAVHRYVDEVI
+395 FESDAVHRYVDELI

-432 DNEVDDRVL
+432 DNEVVDRVL

-450 NVDCPVEATG
+450 NVDCPVEASG

-476 IARDISV
+476 IARDITV

-488 DVVAVAANDD
+488 DVVAVAANAD

-505 GGANSPVLEIW
+505 SGANVLYSTV
-516 KAHKKGEV
+516 EV
-524 VDVSKEIFTS
+524 DGILRDLREAETGCEPECFAGNEAPIPATVVHHPYLFHSDRPHSCMDVVPENLGCS
-534 WDMWVEECIDPFRLD
+534 IDCRAPNPD
-549 SDLIVS
+549 YLIVPDALCR
-555 KNGKKRGSDSDTG
+555 N
-568 PPEEKRPRLSD
+568 
-579 SEPKTPVATTAAHSK
+579 K
-594 SIRSLSVVKCRPRG
+594 SIFKGV
-608 GGDGLG
+608 
-614 CTIDCGLADIAI
+614 
-626 LVVAKPLRNN
+626 
-636 QYLYKDVTYLRK
+636 
-648 HTADYCFVDDID
+648 
-660 CNPRE
+660 
-665 CLADYGRN
+665 
-673 ARLNRDDIMSML
+673 
-685 PEVKT
+685 
-690 SSNVIECWSK
+690 
-700 LLNKMN
+700 
-706 QMNTKCPEWLSL
+706 LSL
-718 DAVMRLKDSKDQST
+718 RMHVLDYV
-732 PSNTQMDNL
+732 
-741 FMIWDIFIKGCG
+741 
-753 RSFNTNAELFFI
+753 FNKSSIYN
-765 PVNVDEHY
+765 
-773 ACVCINFKTKTI
+773 
-785 DLLDNQYYPASKQSD
+785 
-800 IVDVTIIIAE
+800 
-810 VFSDYLESR
+810 
-819 NLGRDEEVP
+819 
-828 TFERRQIKL
+828 KL
-837 AWQGPKANVE
+837 
-847 QSAVFTMMHMLLY
+847 
-860 EGAPFSSEDLM
+860 
-871 RKITRRYLVIEL
+871 
-883 AATLVLADMNKI
+883 
-895 RKDLLEKV
+895 
-903 NTFVDGKADLW
+903 
-914 KKLYAAR
+914 
-921 KANKITSK
+921 
-929 K
+929 

>member
-1 MAGEGHGVEVS
+1 MAGEGDGVEVS
-12 VDPTPSIFVKCR
+12 VDPTPSKFVKCR

-38 QREAVKRIGF
+38 QREA
-48 GGLLDLRLKHVPVEH
+48 
-63 VHLFFETFNDLSH
+63 
-76 IFRASDSKEFLVS
+76 EFLVS

-118 LEENKQLKDRWRKSY
+118 AEENKQLKDRWRKSY
-133 KLSKPGKPIHLG
+133 KLSKPGEPIHLG

-155 EGGDQFCRLFVLFSM
+155 EGGDHFCRLFVLFSM

-201 CSYVLDGVVS
+201 CLYVLDGVVS
-211 AAFAARKSP
+211 AAFVARKSP
-220 SCLRG
+220 RCLRG

-239 FRDEAPRY
+239 FRDEAPLY

-302 TTSSGTPLLMSGPS
+302 TTSSGTPQLMSGPS
-316 SRSTTDKKFIQI
+316 SCSTTDKKFIQI

-344 VDGVHELYLKMQRN
+344 VDVVHELYLKMQRN
-358 AIVFHAWYSD
+358 AIVFHAWY
-368 STSKLKRLTTPHMDP
+368 
-383 TDIVPSQHTREF
+383 
-395 FEGDAVHRYVDEVI
+395 VDEVN

-421 APVFHEESVRQ
+421 GSVFHEESVRQ

-450 NVDCPVEATG
+450 NVNCPVEASG

-488 DVVAVAANDD
+488 DVVVVATNADD
-498 DLLGTQT
+498 LRLLGTQT
-505 GGANSPVLEIW
+505 GGANVLYSTV
-516 KAHKKGEV
+516 EV
-524 VDVSKEIFTS
+524 DDIL
-534 WDMWVEECIDPFRLD
+534 R
-549 SDLIVS
+549 DL
-555 KNGKKRGSDSDTG
+555 REAETG
-568 PPEEKRPRLSD
+568 PSEEKRPRLSD

-594 SIRSLSVVKCRPRG
+594 SITSLSAVKSRPRG

-636 QYLYKDVTYLRK
+636 Q
-648 HTADYCFVDDID
+648 
-660 CNPRE
+660 E
-665 CLADYGRN
+665 CLADYRRN

-685 PEVKT
+685 PELKT

-700 LLNKMN
+700 LLNKIESDEYEVPRMAFFGIRH
-706 QMNTKCPEWLSL
+706 T

-732 PSNTQMDNL
+732 PSNTQIDNL
-741 FMIWDIFIKGCG
+741 FSIWDMFIKGCG

-800 IVDVTIIIAE
+800 IVDVAIIIAE

-819 NLGRDEEVP
+819 SLGRDEEVP
-828 TFERRQIKL
+828 MFERRQIKL

-847 QSAVFTMMHMLLY
+847 ESGVFTMMHMLLY

-871 RKITRRYLVIEL
+871 RKITRRYLVIQL

>member
-1 MAGEGHGVEVS
+1 MAGEGDGVEVS
-12 VDPTPSIFVKCR
+12 VDPTLSKFVKCR

-48 GGLLDLRLKHVPVEH
+48 GGLLDLRLKH
-63 VHLFFETFNDLSH
+63 
-76 IFRASDSKEFLVS
+76 EFLVS

-118 LEENKQLKDRWRKSY
+118 AEENKQLKDRWRKSY
-133 KLSKPGKPIHLG
+133 KLSKPGEPIHLG

-170 SSFLAPTTNNT
+170 STFLAPTTNNT
-181 VDMKLLGAVED
+181 VDMKLLGKVED

-211 AAFAARKSP
+211 AAFVARKSP
-220 SCLRG
+220 RCLRG

-259 IASRLKGELVGGCL
+259 IASRLKGERVGGCL

-302 TTSSGTPLLMSGPS
+302 TTSSGTPQLMSGPS

-383 TDIVPSQHTREF
+383 ADIVPSQHTREF
-395 FEGDAVHRYVDEVI
+395 FEGEAVHRYVDEVI

-450 NVDCPVEATG
+450 NVDCPVQASG

-488 DVVAVAANDD
+488 DVVAVATNDD

-505 GGANSPVLEIW
+505 GGANGPVLEIW

-524 VDVSKEIFTS
+524 VDVSKEIFSS

-549 SDLIVS
+549 SDLV
-555 KNGKKRGSDSDTG
+555 G

-594 SIRSLSVVKCRPRG
+594 SIRSLSAVKSRPRG

-700 LLNKMN
+700 LLNKIESDEYEVPRMAFFGIRH
-706 QMNTKCPEWLSL
+706 T

-732 PSNTQMDNL
+732 PSNTQIDNL
-741 FMIWDIFIKGCG
+741 FSIWDMFIKGCG

-800 IVDVTIIIAE
+800 IDDVAIIIAE

-819 NLGRDEEVP
+819 SLGRDEEVP
-828 TFERRQIKL
+828 MFERRQIKL

-847 QSAVFTMMHMLLY
+847 ESGVFTMMHMLLY

-871 RKITRRYLVIEL
+871 RKMTRRYLVIQL

-914 KKLYAAR
+914 KKFFAAR

>member
-1 MAGEGHGVEVS
+1 MAGEGDGVEVS

-48 GGLLDLRLKHVPVEH
+48 GGLLDLRLKH
-63 VHLFFETFNDLSH
+63 
-76 IFRASDSKEFLVS
+76 EFLVS

-118 LEENKQLKDRWRKSY
+118 SEENKQLKDRWRKSY
-133 KLSKPGKPIHLG
+133 KLSKPGEPIHLG

-181 VDMKLLGAVED
+181 VDMKLIGAVED

-220 SCLRG
+220 RCLRG

-383 TDIVPSQHTREF
+383 ADIVPSQHTREF

-488 DVVAVAANDD
+488 DVVAVSANDD

-594 SIRSLSVVKCRPRG
+594 SIRSLSALRVAPVVG
-608 GGDGLG
+608 E
-614 CTIDCGLADIAI
+614 TVWVAQSIA
-626 LVVAKPLRNN
+626 
-636 QYLYKDVTYLRK
+636 
-648 HTADYCFVDDID
+648 ADYCFVDDID

-700 LLNKMN
+700 LLNKIESDEYEVPRMAFFGIRH
-706 QMNTKCPEWLSL
+706 T

-800 IVDVTIIIAE
+800 IVDVAIIIAE

-847 QSAVFTMMHMLLY
+847 ESGVFTMMHMLLY